1 MTRQNILITG
11 ASSGLGRGM
20 AIEFAKKGRNLALC
34 ARRIDRLETLKN
46 ELLAINPTIQVFI
59 RELDVDDHDAVFKVF
74 ADFKD
79 DLGSLDRVIVNAG
92 MGKGA
97 SVGSGYF
104 YANKQTAITNFVSAL
119 AQCEAAMQIFR
130 QQQAGH
136 LVTISSVSAVR
147 GARRAMTVYAATKA
161 ALSSL
166 TEGIRIDVLGT
177 PIKVTT
183 IHPGFIRSEI
193 NEKVKKVPF
202 IVDTEVGC
210 QAMVKAI
217 EKEVANSFVPT
228 WPWALF
234 RYLAR
239 IAPLSMLAK
248 LS

>member
-1 MTRQNILITG
+1 
-11 ASSGLGRGM
+11 
-20 AIEFAKKGRNLALC
+20 
-34 ARRIDRLETLKN
+34 
-46 ELLAINPTIQVFI
+46 
-59 RELDVDDHDAVFKVF
+59 
-74 ADFKD
+74 
-79 DLGSLDRVIVNAG
+79 
-92 MGKGA
+92 
-97 SVGSGYF
+97 
-104 YANKQTAITNFVSAL
+104 
-119 AQCEAAMQIFR
+119 
-130 QQQAGH
+130 
-136 LVTISSVSAVR
+136 
-147 GARRAMTVYAATKA
+147 
-161 ALSSL
+161 
-166 TEGIRIDVLGT
+166 
-177 PIKVTT
+177 VTT